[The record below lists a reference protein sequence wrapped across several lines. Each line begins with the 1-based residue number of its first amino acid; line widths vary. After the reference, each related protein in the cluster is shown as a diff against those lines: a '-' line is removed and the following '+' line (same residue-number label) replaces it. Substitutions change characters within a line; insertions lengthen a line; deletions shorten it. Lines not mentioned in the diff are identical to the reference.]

1 MEAHQDQTTYDDW
14 MDHHHSLLFDGLQS
28 GRVIFAS
35 DRFISRRESLTP
47 DKGQNRSRSLRIVLI
62 PACLL
67 ALNAVG
73 FATIVVVNFILARRP
88 NNTQLLAINY
98 PLFVT
103 VQSVVVAYT
112 SYITVF
118 IAIRLWWVGRAADRA
133 ILFETPRGN
142 RYAGAISALIQSG
155 VMQSATRIITICIA
169 VGVNYSLVPTV
180 GRIAVPING
189 ISATLLFL
197 QLDMFQQQ
205 KRDSDTPTLSTGV
218 TVKFAGQEGSSD
230 GPFAPVARRQRRAST
245 SILYQRHESF
255 NDTGEMHLS
264 SPIHV
269 ASTQHSARLSPSDHS
284 ATTTILPNKLEGKEV
299 V

>member
-14 MDHHHSLLFDGLQS
+14 MDHHHSLLFDGLQTIDYHML
-28 GRVIFAS
+28 GRTLFANGATTKDS
-35 DRFISRRESLTP
+35 TFYMLTGLRQGFSFI
-47 DKGQNRSRSLRIVLI
+47 
-62 PACLL
+62 A
-67 ALNAVG
+67 
-73 FATIVVVNFILARRP
+73 
-88 NNTQLLAINY
+88 LLAINY

-205 KRDSDTPTLSTGV
+205 KRDSDTPTLSTGA